1 MKFFFHQKRF
11 SWEEPLTIYDEH
23 GNTLYTAQ
31 GEALAHEKRL
41 RLYDREGRDV
51 AAVVKKAGT
60 LGLQCELFA
69 HGRREGGVTRK
80 WSPFSRAGFA
90 LNGLN
95 WTVHGDLT
103 QHDYEI
109 SESGREVA
117 LVRPERLSWGG
128 YFSVHAD
135 EENALRAL
143 LVALVIDCIAAA

>member
-1 MKFFFHQKRF
+1 MKFYFHQKRF
-11 SWEEPLTIYDEH
+11 SWEEPLMVYDEH
-23 GNTLYTAQ
+23 GNTLYTAR
-31 GEALAHEKRL
+31 GEALAREKRL
-41 RLYDREGRDV
+41 RIFDREGRDV

-69 HGRREGGVTRK
+69 HGRREGGVTRR
-80 WSPFSRAGFA
+80 WSPFFRSGFA

-95 WTVHGDLT
+95 WTLRGDLT

-117 LVRPERLSWGG
+117 LIRPERLKWGG
-128 YFSVHAD
+128 YFSVRAD
-135 EENALRAL
+135 GDNALRAL